1 MRISFRAVIGAAITA
16 GLVALR
22 ASAQDTPPVAAPAA
36 PTNAVPG
43 PATNAAAPKTDAK
56 KTTAKP
62 APKPVAMTA
71 EQKPEP
77 VFNPEPGVAKQNNI
91 NVRGQASINSEVIG
105 HLQKNDPITILELV
119 TLKKPKQDEPA
130 HWFRIALP
138 PQIGVWVHSIYVDTT
153 TSTVKPRRLNLRGG
167 PGENYSIVGR
177 LEKGATVKTVETKNG
192 WLKIE
197 TPTNAFGFVAAH
209 LAERTPQA
217 IVAVLPKTNEIVS
230 VPPPVTTVQN
240 APPPV
245 VAEVTPA
252 NPVVAPP
259 TTATPPAITPAP
271 TVAPAPAE
279 SLPEAPIEK
288 VRKIVSREGILKGS
302 VSIQAPSYFSLR
314 SLDTGKTIDYV
325 FSPSTNLLLKE
336 FKGQRI
342 IVTGEELLDER
353 WPNTPVIIVDSLQ
366 TVP

>member
-1 MRISFRAVIGAAITA
+1 MRISFRAVIGTAITA
-16 GLVALR
+16 GLVALH
-22 ASAQDTPPVAAPAA
+22 ASAQDAPVGAAP
-36 PTNAVPG
+36 
-43 PATNAAAPKTDAK
+43 TNAAAPKIEVK
-56 KTTAKP
+56 KATAKP
-62 APKPVAMTA
+62 APKPVAKKA
-71 EQKPEP
+71 EPTPEP
-77 VFNPEPGVAKQNNI
+77 VLSPEPGVAKQNNI
-91 NVRGQASINSEVIG
+91 KVRGQASVNSEVIA

-138 PQIGVWVHSIYVDTT
+138 PQVGVWVHSTYVDTN

-177 LEKGATVKTVETKNG
+177 LEKGAVVKPVDTKNG

-209 LAERTPQA
+209 LAERTPRA
-217 IVAVLPKTNEIVS
+217 IVATPPKTNEIVS
-230 VPPPVTTVQN
+230 VPPTTTTVQN

-245 VAEVTPA
+245 VAEATPI
-252 NPVVAPP
+252 APP
-259 TTATPPAITPAP
+259 TTATPPVIAPSP
-271 TVAPAPAE
+271 TVTPAPAE
-279 SLPEAPIEK
+279 LLPDAPIEK
-288 VRKIVSREGILKGS
+288 VRKVVSREGILKGS
-302 VSIQAPSYFSLR
+302 VSIQAPTYFSLR

-366 TVP
+366 AVP